1 MNPILS
7 TAQHWLVN
15 HPKILNF
22 SWTPAL
28 TFASTPQFLI
38 LTVLTY
44 LTFTLLLSHNPI
56 SLPIIAPNLLKPITA
71 IHSLTLLLLSLI
83 MALGC
88 TLSIIHHHTHD
99 HDHDLTHIIC
109 FPPYTKPSG
118 PLFFWAYIFYLS
130 KILEFVDTLLII
142 LSNSIQRLTFLHV
155 YHHAT
160 VVIMCYLWLSTS
172 QSLFPIALVTNAGV
186 HVLMYL
192 YYFLCAMGIRP
203 RWKRLVTDCQIVQF
217 VISFLISS
225 LMVYYH
231 FSGVGCSGIWSWCFN
246 AVFNA
251 SLLALFLD
259 FYLKSYAK
267 KKV

>member
-7 TAQHWLVN
+7 TAQQWLVN

-22 SWTPAL
+22 SWTPGL
-28 TFASTPQFLI
+28 TFGSTPQFLI

-44 LTFTLLLSHNPI
+44 LTFTLLLSHNSISFPI
-56 SLPIIAPNLLKPITA
+56 GPNFLKPITA
-71 IHSLTLLLLSLI
+71 IQSFTLFLLSLI
-83 MALGC
+83 MAIGC
-88 TLSIIHHHTHD
+88 TLSIIYHHK
-99 HDHDLTHIIC
+99 HDLTHIIC
-109 FPPYTKPSG
+109 FPPHTKPSG

-142 LSNSIQRLTFLHV
+142 LSNSIKRLTFLHV
-155 YHHAT
+155 YHHST
-160 VVIMCYLWLSTS
+160 VVIMCYLWLSTC

-186 HVLMYL
+186 HVLMYW

-231 FSGVGCSGIWSWCFN
+231 FSGVGCSGIWGWCFN

-251 SLLALFLD
+251 SLLGLFLD
-259 FYLKSYAK
+259 FHLKSYAR